1 MRRLAGNLEL
11 VHRLREIFGADR
23 ISHSPAVSTV
33 YARDLAADAEW
44 NLRAGRWPERPDFVV
59 WPETAEEISRLV
71 RLANDWKIPIVPY
84 GGGTGIRGGVRAVGG
99 GIVCDMKRMNRLV
112 WLDETALIVAV
123 QAGITGTQ
131 LERRLRRR
139 GFTLGAFAFRH
150 PASTVGGVLAVRG
163 GGPATERYGRLVDK
177 VVKLR
182 AVLPDGLIV
191 KTFPAPRSAT
201 GPDFDHLLLGS
212 EGTLG
217 IIFRALLRVHMLPAS
232 RTLVAAR
239 FDTLAEGAD
248 ALRAMCRD
256 GVRPAGAKLADPAEA
271 RAFFMDP
278 DLPPPVGFVLCAMF
292 EGHPRRVELEKEMA
306 IDRVHHH
313 GGRLVDDALAE
324 WWLRHPYAEPFRVAP
339 ALAGSRVN
347 FEWVDLSGTWGD
359 LAGIYDAA
367 HAALSAI
374 GDVTAH
380 ISAPDANGAAL
391 TLCVTGRPDG
401 GVDDDEWN
409 AALGRACEAAMAA
422 GAGISRHLGVGTRRI
437 HAHERE
443 AGAFAD
449 RLRDLKARLDPRGI
463 LNPGKLVAAAAPP
476 EAR

>member
-23 ISHSPAVSTV
+23 ISHSPAISAV
-33 YARDLAADAEW
+33 YARDLGADSEW
-44 NLRAGRWPERPDFVV
+44 DWRSGRAPERPDFVV

-71 RLANDWKIPIVPY
+71 RLANDWKIPIIPY
-84 GGGTGIRGGVRAVGG
+84 GGGTGVRGGVRAVGG

-131 LERRLRRR
+131 LERQLRRK

-150 PASTVGGVLAVRG
+150 PASTVGGALAVRG
-163 GGPATERYGRLVDK
+163 GGHATERYGRFVDK

-217 IIFRALLRVHMLPAS
+217 IIFRASLRVHMLPAA

-239 FDTLAEGAD
+239 FATLAEGAD
-248 ALRAMCRD
+248 AMRALCRD
-256 GVRPAGAKLADPAEA
+256 GIRPAGARLSDPAEA
-271 RAFFMDP
+271 RAFFNDP
-278 DLPPPVGFVLCAMF
+278 DLPPPDGFVLCAMF
-292 EGHPRRVELEKEMA
+292 EGNPRRAELEKEVA
-306 IDRVHHH
+306 IECVHHH
-313 GGRLVDDALAE
+313 GGRLIDEAYARWWVERPFAEQFRASPTLAE
-324 WWLRHPYAEPFRVAP
+324 ARA
-339 ALAGSRVN
+339 N
-347 FEWVDLSGTWGD
+347 FEYVDLSVAWGD
-359 LAGIYDAA
+359 AIKTYDAVR
-367 HAALSAI
+367 AALADA
-374 GDVTAH
+374 GDVTAYL
-380 ISAPDANGAAL
+380 SAPDANGAAL
-391 TLCVTGRPDG
+391 TLAVTGRANG
-401 GVDDDEWN
+401 ADDEAWN
-409 AALGRACEAAMAA
+409 AALGRACEAAMTA

-437 HAHERE
+437 HAFARE
-443 AGAFAD
+443 AGPFAD
-449 RLRDLKARLDPRGI
+449 RLRDLKARLDPHGI